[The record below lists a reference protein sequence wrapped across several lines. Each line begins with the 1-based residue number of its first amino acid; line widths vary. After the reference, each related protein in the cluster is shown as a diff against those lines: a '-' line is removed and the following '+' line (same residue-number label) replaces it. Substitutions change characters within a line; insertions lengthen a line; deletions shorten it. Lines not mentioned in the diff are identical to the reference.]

1 MLSFNQKL
9 RIGVAFYRLYRRY
22 PLVRWYSRLA
32 IHFAPRGYRQLSWLL
47 DL

>member
-1 MLSFNQKL
+1 MLSFTQKL
-9 RIGVAFYRLYRRY
+9 RIGVAFYQLYRRY

-32 IHFAPRGYRQLSWLL
+32 IHFAPSEYRQLSQLL